1 MELNKN
7 KATSETIPTKI
18 LKTIAP
24 DICVPLT
31 GFINLAISNGAFPD
45 ELKLGD
51 GISPY
56 KKIDPEDKT
65 NYEPISFLPSLSQV
79 YEAILSK
86 QLNSV
91 FETKLFPY

>member
-18 LKTIAP
+18 LMTIAP